1 MERAANDKLG
11 QKLWWNHQPSASLVF
26 ISQETPNTWRKRNIF
41 ILMLFR
47 WPCGGPGTPGYTRGE
62 KGGRSTQGRVSF
74 IIITQEK
81 LENIQI
87 LLTIV
92 WTCFQFFFLFRA
104 GSCQGLCWL
113 LLCILECSSQWLL
126 FPANHSLQYFSA
138 WPGWSNLWLVQW
150 FKLKYHLAAI

>member
-74 IIITQEK
+74 IIIAQEK

-92 WTCFQFFFLFRA
+92 WTCFQFFFSFQGWQLPRPLLVVTLYTGVQLSVITYPSQPQPPVLFSMA
-104 GSCQGLCWL
+104 WMVKSLA
-113 LLCILECSSQWLL
+113 SS
-126 FPANHSLQYFSA
+126 
-138 WPGWSNLWLVQW
+138 V
-150 FKLKYHLAAI
+150 I